1 MLTFSGFP
9 ASTRGNFVA
18 QFFTFTPLPRT
29 TFFKV
34 FDRRVHN
41 SNSGRLGIKAQDVLM
56 ARVFITGSA
65 DGLGKMA
72 AELLIEQGHVVVLHA
87 RHEARAKEV
96 SDAIPRAEIVVI
108 GDLSSIA
115 QTKAVADQVNA
126 IGSFDAIIHN
136 AGVGYREPK
145 RLTEDGLP
153 HVFAINTLATYI
165 LSAMIK
171 VPKRLVYLSS
181 GMHHGAGTDLSDLT
195 WQKRRWNGS
204 AAYAESKFHDV
215 LLAFAMARRFPNVRS
230 NALEPG
236 WVPTKMGGSG
246 APDDLDKGHRTQV
259 WLATS
264 NEPASLL
271 SGQYFFHQRSREPN
285 PEAYDVRKQDE
296 LLAECA
302 RISGIDLP

>member
-1 MLTFSGFP
+1 
-9 ASTRGNFVA
+9 
-18 QFFTFTPLPRT
+18 
-29 TFFKV
+29 
-34 FDRRVHN
+34 
-41 SNSGRLGIKAQDVLM
+41 M

-72 AELLIEQGHVVVLHA
+72 AELLIEHGHVVVLHA
-87 RHEARAKEV
+87 RTEARAKEV
-96 SDAIPRAEIVVI
+96 SDAIPGAETVVV
-108 GDLSSIA
+108 GDLSNIA
-115 QTKAVADQVNA
+115 QTKATADRVNA

-181 GMHHGAGTDLSDLT
+181 GMHHGAGTDLDDLT
-195 WQKRRWNGS
+195 WTRRRWNGS
-204 AAYAESKFHDV
+204 EAYAESKFHDV
-215 LLAFAMARRFPNVRS
+215 LLAFAMARKFPEVLS

-246 APDDLDKGHRTQV
+246 APDDLDQGHRTQA

-264 NEPASLL
+264 DDPAALV
-271 SGQYFFHQRSREPN
+271 SGQYFFHQRPRAPN
-285 PEAYDVRKQDE
+285 PAAKDVPKQDA
-296 LLAECA
+296 LIDQCA
-302 RISGIDLP
+302 RISSIQLA